1 MTKCYLCKT
10 EITETNATE
19 EHIIPNAIGG
29 RLKSSK
35 LLCKVCNSNFGNNY
49 DSKLAK
55 ELETFTNLLN
65 IKRERGLVPNITM
78 TKESTGE
85 KFIVNPEGAPE
96 INHPSVKIE
105 NGKIEIKAKDKK
117 EVYKILKT
125 IKSKRY
131 PSLNIDEV
139 MKNAHYI
146 NEHLSEPLTSKL
158 VIGSNESRLAILK
171 IVIEYYIHITNDIK
185 SVTEA
190 INDLKNKY
198 TNKVEPIILGNR
210 LFELLEGEVTHSI
223 FIKAEGNKVY
233 AIIEFYSTVQFIVKL
248 SQNYI
253 GKSFSKLYV
262 YDVLLRKDLEK
273 NLCFTPPT
281 VDSIFSYSYKHSQ
294 PNFKIFE
301 KNFSRILNVSKKRQ
315 ANTLISKICKNSV
328 QNTFGKLPE
337 GKTIEQKDVDDLV
350 SEIMKNLD
358 PVLKNITEKR

>member
-85 KFIVNPEGAPE
+85 KIIINPEGAPE

-105 NGKIEIKAKDKK
+105 NGKFEIKAKDKK
-117 EVYKILKT
+117 ETYKILET
-125 IKSKRY
+125 IKSRRY
-131 PSLNIDEV
+131 QSLNIDEA
-139 MKNAHYI
+139 MKNAHCI

-210 LFELLEGEVTHSI
+210 LFELLEEEVTHSI

-253 GKSFSKLYV
+253 GESFSNLYV
-262 YDVLLRKDLEK
+262 YDVLLRKDLGK
-273 NLCFTPPT
+273 NLCCTPPT
-281 VDSIFSYSYKHSQ
+281 IDSIFSYSYKHSQ

-358 PVLKNITEKR
+358 PVMKNITEKR